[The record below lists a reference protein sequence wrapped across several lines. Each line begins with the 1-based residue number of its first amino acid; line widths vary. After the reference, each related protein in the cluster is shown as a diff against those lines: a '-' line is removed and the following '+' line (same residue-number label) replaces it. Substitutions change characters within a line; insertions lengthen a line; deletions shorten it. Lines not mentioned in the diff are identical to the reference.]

1 MTMPTLRR
9 VFAAIAIA
17 FAPAIHAAPAQVV
30 PSPLP
35 PAYGD
40 EVKLDLQNWWPP
52 FLPATRYVR
61 SGNSI
66 VVEYE
71 YLSAGFTSGPQFGQ
85 HSLNLGELPPG
96 NYTVTARLI
105 DINQPNATPQVVN
118 SNVPVLPPDSWGIY
132 TVPREP
138 QAFAPL
144 DAVVRSAAYFDASS
158 MRTTVSGNTIR
169 VDFDYDASAPVGST
183 VPAGMTSFASVRVA
197 GLAPGTYHL
206 EGWGTPKGGG
216 TAQRYFTRDFAVG
229 SAANVV
235 EYYAPQSDHY
245 FITAAPDEIAQ
256 LDNGGAGWKRTGL
269 GFKAWLHASDAPPA
283 AQPVCRFYSTGVNS
297 HFYTGDANECQ
308 ALRSLESSQRADAM
322 AKGQGFGGWQYEGVV
337 FYALVPSNGQCPG
350 GTTPVYR
357 LYNNRAQQNDTNHR
371 FTADGVMR
379 AAMAGWSDEGAAF
392 CSPS

>member
-1 MTMPTLRR
+1 MSAPSPGR
-9 VFAAIAIA
+9 VLAAIAVA
-17 FAPAIHAAPAQVV
+17 FAPAAYAANPQVV
-30 PSPLP
+30 PSPMP

-40 EVKLDLQNWWPP
+40 AVKLELQNWWPP
-52 FLPATRYVR
+52 YLPATRYVR

-71 YLSAGFTSGPQFGQ
+71 YLSAGFTTGPEFSP
-85 HSLNLGELPPG
+85 HPLSLGELPPG

-105 DINQPNATPQVVN
+105 DINQPNATAQVVTT
-118 SNVPVLPPDSWGIY
+118 SLPVLPPDAWGIY

-144 DAVVRSAAYFDASS
+144 DAVVRSAAYFDAAS

-169 VDFDYDASAPVGST
+169 VDFDYDASAPVGAS
-183 VPAGMTSFASVRVA
+183 VPPGMTSFGSVRVA
-197 GLAPGTYHL
+197 GLAPGVYHL
-206 EGWGTPKGGG
+206 EGWGRPKGGG
-216 TAQRYFTRDFAVG
+216 DAQRYFARDFVVG

-235 EYYAPQSDHY
+235 EYYAPQTDHY
-245 FITAAPDEIAQ
+245 FITAAPDEIVQ
-256 LDNGGAGWKRTGL
+256 LDAGNAGWRRTGL
-269 GFKAWLHASDAPPA
+269 GFKAWLRASDAPPA
-283 AQPVCRFYSTGVNS
+283 AQPVCRFYSSGANS
-297 HFYTGDANECQ
+297 HFYTGDASECQ
-308 ALRSLESSQRADAM
+308 GLRSLESSQRADAT
-322 AKGQGFGGWQYEGVV
+322 AKGQSFRGWQYEGVV

-357 LYNNRAQQNDTNHR
+357 TYNNRAMQNDTNHR

-379 AAMAGWSDEGAAF
+379 AAMTGWIDEGAAF